1 MTKHIGLFRG
11 TIFSL
16 TKKRTVPKKE
26 AQRAKL
32 AEGTGLT
39 EDFVCLENTI
49 FIVLESEFL
58 GNLGNP
64 NVFSDQKQVV
74 SKKKK
79 KKGLHRN

>member
-1 MTKHIGLFRG
+1 MNSG

-49 FIVLESEFL
+49 FE
-58 GNLGNP
+58 G
-64 NVFSDQKQVV
+64 QYQRKT
-74 SKKKK
+74 
-79 KKGLHRN
+79 